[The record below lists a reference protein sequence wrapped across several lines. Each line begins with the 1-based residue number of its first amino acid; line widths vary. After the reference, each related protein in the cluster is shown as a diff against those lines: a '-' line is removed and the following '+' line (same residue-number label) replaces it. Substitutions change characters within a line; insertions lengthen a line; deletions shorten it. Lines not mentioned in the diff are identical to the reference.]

1 MGGGGGVEVALFGEV
16 LRNASGEGVVAFY
29 PGLAGPAGDL
39 VVSVLVRWPEGVVGV
54 EGSGRGDETDC
65 SSWVHNGAWPQTR
78 TLGAVCQGVANEIG
92 GL

>member
-54 EGSGRGDETDC
+54 EGSGRGDETAVGC
-65 SSWVHNGAWPQTR
+65 TTAHGRRREPWGRYAKGWQTK
-78 TLGAVCQGVANEIG
+78 
-92 GL
+92 